1 MQRHGS
7 LVCQEAHVTKFIQI
21 EHKGI
26 NGKASVPEESLKA
39 VWAKR
44 GWTKVTKSTRKKG
57 DS

>member
-1 MQRHGS
+1 M
-7 LVCQEAHVTKFIQI
+7 TKFIQI

-26 NGKASVPEESLKA
+26 KGKASVPEESLKA